1 MQGQWWGDVFNG
13 EGSMIHAS
21 GVSYEGMWVN
31 GRPEGMRPKTISLL
45 LRQVFPLV
53 FYCSSLPG
61 KVGGHIFGQILQR
74 QMLACVKIE
83 SILHKTTIR
92 KKKEAKS
99 PLIFFYHDSRHAIIH
114 VCYNST

>member
-1 MQGQWWGDVFNG
+1 
-13 EGSMIHAS
+13 MIHAS

-61 KVGGHIFGQILQR
+61 KVGGQLYLGKFFKDK
-74 QMLACVKIE
+74 C
-83 SILHKTTIR
+83 LHV
-92 KKKEAKS
+92 
-99 PLIFFYHDSRHAIIH
+99 SRLK
-114 VCYNST
+114 VSCTKQQ